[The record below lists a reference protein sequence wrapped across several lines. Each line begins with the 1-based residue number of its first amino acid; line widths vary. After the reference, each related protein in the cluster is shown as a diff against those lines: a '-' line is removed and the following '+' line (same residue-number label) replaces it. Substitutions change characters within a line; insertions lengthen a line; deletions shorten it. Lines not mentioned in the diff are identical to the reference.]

1 MPPRSCKPARAVSSS
16 PRSLLIS
23 LVCAGA
29 GAAARAAGACQEDAR
44 APGQDHLSSDWQ
56 PLGRQVLL
64 HQLVRL
70 VLAAHRHVRVPER
83 AGRGGG
89 RGGRRCARVCS
100 SAGPVTVVAVRS
112 LASKGCGIAQLAREG
127 ASAAPAAAGASAAP
141 AAPRRQRAL
150 RRKDAPRGRIPG
162 AEQQCLPDV
171 RRVCAVAGRY
181 VGEEIQKE
189 SVAIET
195 AGITIVRKVSARRPA
210 SRPSHPR
217 GSPRPSAGWG

>member
-1 MPPRSCKPARAVSSS
+1 M
-16 PRSLLIS
+16 
-23 LVCAGA
+23 
-29 GAAARAAGACQEDAR
+29 
-44 APGQDHLSSDWQ
+44 
-56 PLGRQVLL
+56 
-64 HQLVRL
+64 
-70 VLAAHRHVRVPER
+70 
-83 AGRGGG
+83 
-89 RGGRRCARVCS
+89 CS

-112 LASKGCGIAQLAREG
+112 LASKGCGIAQLARE
-127 ASAAPAAAGASAAP
+127 GASAAP